1 MYIYNASYI
10 LYEKKQIPIGLIENS
25 LGIFAQVNKAILGV
39 SGAIAYLHKLKI
51 IHRDVK

>member
-1 MYIYNASYI
+1 MHLISYM
-10 LYEKKQIPIGLIENS
+10 KKTDPNRIGLMMH
-25 LGIFAQVNKAILGV
+25 LAQVNKAILGV